1 MENEQM
7 TVTSVVNLL
16 PSNKEQVEVFSQG
29 IKDAIL
35 NGDVNPLDILV
46 QLKMIEKTLE
56 VLTDK
61 EVEQEI
67 LREAGKYHKDE
78 LAEYRGCKLEVKE
91 VGVKYDYTVCDDDEI
106 ERLYKEK
113 KSLDERIKNRE
124 TFLKSI
130 NGTVFNESGVEIRKP
145 VKKSTTKVSVTIK

>member
-1 MENEQM
+1 M
-7 TVTSVVNLL
+7 TITSVVNLL
-16 PSNKEQVEVFSQG
+16 PSNKQQVAVFTQG

-56 VLTDK
+56 VLSDK
-61 EVEQEI
+61 DVEKEM

-91 VGVKYDYTVCDDDEI
+91 TGVKYDYSVCDDDII
-106 ERLYKEK
+106 EGLYQEK
-113 KSLDERIKNRE
+113 KSLDERIKQRE
-124 TFLKSI
+124 AFLKNI